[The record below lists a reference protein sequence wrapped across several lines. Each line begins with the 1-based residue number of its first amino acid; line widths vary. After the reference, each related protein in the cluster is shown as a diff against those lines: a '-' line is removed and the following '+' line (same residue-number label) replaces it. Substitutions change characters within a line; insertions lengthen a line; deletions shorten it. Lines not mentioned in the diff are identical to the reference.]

1 MSKICVPSAAAHWFP
16 VLHLNLFHLICLS
29 FPPLSVGLCFQVSLS
44 PPFPRPSLLPLCL
57 PRTAPGSGSGNAAG
71 SSSLAIASS
80 ITRVSAPAVMGWAG
94 APLPVSLS
102 SSLWASR
109 SLCDP
114 LSQPLFCRQ
123 PRGERPGKR
132 PAAQL
137 HYQARW
143 ARSSPRA
150 ALHLHRESL
159 HPQWEL
165 RHWAVGAG
173 MQHPLLE
180 IKDLYQGPWHPSF

>member
-1 MSKICVPSAAAHWFP
+1 MSLFSSPFCGSLLPSVAISTF
-16 VLHLNLFHLICLS
+16 
-29 FPPLSVGLCFQVSLS
+29 FPPLSTSTLS
-44 PPFPRPSLLPLCL
+44 PQDSSGLRLWKRRWFVLSGHCLFYYKGQCPSWH
-57 PRTAPGSGSGNAAG
+57 
-71 SSSLAIASS
+71 
-80 ITRVSAPAVMGWAG
+80 GWAG

-137 HYQARW
+137 QYQARW

-159 HPQWEL
+159 PQWEL

-173 MQHPLLE
+173 MQHPVLE
-180 IKDLYQGPWHPSF
+180 IKDFCQGPWHPSFWRARCPSPPALSSRRQSTRA

>member
-123 PRGERPGKR
+123 SVLGSVLLPSYIIRPDGPGAPRGRR
-132 PAAQL
+132 FTFTV
-137 HYQARW
+137 
-143 ARSSPRA
+143 SPF
-150 ALHLHRESL
+150 
-159 HPQWEL
+159 
-165 RHWAVGAG
+165 
-173 MQHPLLE
+173 
-180 IKDLYQGPWHPSF
+180 IPSGN